1 MSSSKNMSTEFDIH
15 AAVKRLQAVAKDL
28 PKAALFDLYDQ
39 GFTSLFEQLI
49 ACIISIRT
57 YDEVTVPTSI
67 RLFAKARTS
76 AAMAK
81 LSPEEI
87 NELISDSTYHEGKS
101 YQIKAIAERI
111 ENEFNGDLPADFA
124 TLTSFKGVGPK
135 CANLALGIATGQA
148 RIGVDIHVHRVTNRW
163 GYVSTKTPEKTM
175 EALEEKLP
183 KEYWVEINR
192 LLVPFGKHVC
202 RGSYPRCANCILKEM
217 CPKIGIK

>member
-1 MSSSKNMSTEFDIH
+1 MVMSSEFDIH
-15 AAVKRLQAVAKDL
+15 TAVKRLQVVVKDL

-39 GFTSLFEQLI
+39 GYTSLFEQLI

-67 RLFAKARTS
+67 KLFSQARTPE
-76 AAMAK
+76 AMAT
-81 LSPEEI
+81 LSPEKL
-87 NELISDSTYHEGKS
+87 NELISGSTYHEGKS
-101 YQIKAIAERI
+101 HQIKAITERI
-111 ENEFNGDLPADFA
+111 QTEFQGKLPVDFES
-124 TLTSFKGVGPK
+124 LTSFKGVGPK

-175 EALEEKLP
+175 TALEMKLP
-183 KEYWVEINR
+183 EEYWVEINR

-202 RGSYPRCANCILKEM
+202 RGSYPRCADCILREM
-217 CPKIGIK
+217 CPKIGIQ